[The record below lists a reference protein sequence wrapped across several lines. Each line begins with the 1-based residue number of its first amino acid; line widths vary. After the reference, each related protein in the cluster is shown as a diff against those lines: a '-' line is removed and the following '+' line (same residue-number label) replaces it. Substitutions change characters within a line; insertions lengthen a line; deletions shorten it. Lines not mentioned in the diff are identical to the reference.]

1 MTFKCPICLTSA
13 IIEQDLFI
21 ECPFC
26 KLKFRKK
33 TIELIQFKDVP
44 EIKQKK

>member
-1 MTFKCPICLTSA
+1 MVENRK
-13 IIEQDLFI
+13 I

-33 TIELIQFKDVP
+33 DSELIESNKIF
-44 EIKQKK
+44 EIRKKS